1 MTKPNKQAYIDA
13 HLRYFKAKYPSVAEH
28 AIPVPKASDNSA
40 NNLTKMV
47 INYIQ
52 WNGYQAERI
61 SSMGRYIENKR
72 TVIDAVGFQR
82 TIGSG
87 QWIKGTTTKGTADIS
102 ATIKG
107 RSVKIEIK
115 YGKDRQS
122 EYQKQYE
129 EAVTS
134 AGGIYKII
142 HTFDEFIEF
151 FNNLH

>member
-13 HLRYFKAKYPSVAEH
+13 HLRYFKAKYPSIANH

-47 INYIQ
+47 INYLH
-52 WNGYQAERI
+52 WKGFQAERI
-61 SSMGRYIENKR
+61 SSIGRYIENKR
-72 TVIDAVGFQR
+72 TVVDAIGFQR

-87 QWIKGTTTKGTADIS
+87 QWIKPTTTKGTADIS

-134 AGGIYKII
+134 AGGIYWIVRN
-142 HTFDEFIEF
+142 FDNFMDKLQ
-151 FNNLH
+151 NL